1 MWFKHLH
8 LYRLHDAPTLDAATL
23 EEALAEHAAR
33 PLGSQDPRRLGW
45 TAPAGRAGTARLHEL
60 QGQRLISALRQERL
74 LPSSVVREETEERAA
89 DVEALEGRKLRR
101 KEKLAIKEQV
111 IEELLPRAFVR
122 SQKIDLWWDTRRGL
136 IGVNASSRTRAEEL
150 LDLLRETLGSL
161 KVTPLSSQTLPMRA
175 MTQWLVDPASRPA
188 DLVLGDQVELKAK
201 GDDGVLRAR
210 QVDLDSDEIQ
220 QLLEGG
226 RQASKLALEIEGR
239 LSFVLHDDLAL
250 KSLRFGDAL
259 IDEANASDDGD
270 DALVRLETD
279 FVLMAEAL
287 GTNIERLIAWLGGES
302 GATTGTTTGT
312 TADITTDIMKSDV

>member
-8 LYRLHDAPTLDAATL
+8 LYRLHDAPELDAATL
-23 EEALAEHAAR
+23 EEALAEQAAR
-33 PLGSQDPRRLGW
+33 PLGGQDPRRLGW
-45 TAPAGRAGTARLHEL
+45 TPPAGRAGTHRLHEL
-60 QGQRLISALRQERL
+60 QGQRLLSALRQERL
-74 LPSSVVREETEERAA
+74 LPASVVREEVDERAA
-89 DVEALEGRKLRR
+89 EVEAREGRKLRR
-101 KEKLAIKEQV
+101 QEKSTLKEQV

-122 SQKIDLWWDTRRGL
+122 SQRIDLWWDTRRQL
-136 IGVNASSRTRAEEL
+136 IGIAASSRSRAEEV

-161 KVTPLSSQTLPMRA
+161 KVTPLTSQTLPMRA
-175 MTQWLVDPASRPA
+175 MTQWLVEPDSRPA
-188 DLVLGDQVELKAK
+188 DMTLGDQVELKAK

-220 QLLEGG
+220 QLLESG
-226 RQASKLALEIEGR
+226 RQASKLALEIDGR

-279 FVLMAEAL
+279 FVLMAQSL
-287 GTNIERLIAWLGGES
+287 GDNIERLIAWLGGES
-302 GATTGTTTGT
+302 GATS
-312 TADITTDIMKSDV
+312 KP

>member
-8 LYRLHDAPTLDAATL
+8 LYRLHDAPTLDAAAL

-33 PLGSQDPRRLGW
+33 PLGGQDPRRLGW

-60 QGQRLISALRQERL
+60 QGQRLLSALRQERL
-74 LPSSVVREETEERAA
+74 LPAAVVREETEERAA
-89 DVEALEGRKLRR
+89 DIEAREGRKLPR
-101 KEKLAIKEQV
+101 KEKIALKEQV
-111 IEELLPRAFVR
+111 VEELLPRAFVR

-136 IGVNASSRTRAEEL
+136 IGINASSRTRAEEL

-161 KVTPLSSQTLPMRA
+161 KVTPLASQTLPMRA
-175 MTQWLVDPASRPA
+175 MTEWLTNPGSRPS

-210 QVDLDSDEIQ
+210 QVELDSDEIQ
-220 QLLEGG
+220 RLLEGG
-226 RQASKLALEIEGR
+226 RQASKMALEVEGR

-270 DALVRLETD
+270 DAIIRLETD
-279 FVLMAEAL
+279 FVLMADAL
-287 GTNIERLIAWLGGES
+287 GDNIERLIAWLGGE
-302 GATTGTTTGT
+302 AD
-312 TADITTDIMKSDV
+312 TANREV